1 MFTVGINQFIRNIRR
16 NLLTIL
22 QLVIVYI
29 IAIFTVS
36 ACVEQLT
43 LYRGVSDFI
52 DETGMVLWR
61 SKFDNDL
68 DLKKELV
75 KVEYVEKRYT
85 IEMSADL
92 YSGPYYAM
100 VSFSDEVNHYQPP
113 LMAGQWCDSGKAK
126 EGVIRAVVS
135 DDFKP
140 KCKVGDKVE
149 IDGYT
154 LLITGIY
161 SRNELI
167 YSERTH
173 SGKPNY
179 LEWYNSA
186 VIFSEEVHRYQVFA
200 SYEDMHREGRPY
212 SMYSIIIDYEDD
224 ITEEEMEYNKEI
236 LEDKYKYIMLA
247 DMVYAK
253 DVYDTSIQLL
263 EIKLVP
269 MVVIFLVAL
278 VFAVVSMMVSGSI
291 TVYAEQ
297 RNYGIYFLYGNS
309 WKKTILLSVIH
320 WALASVVALIVS
332 VCACVI
338 AKSVGIV
345 EDYALFFSQYHVY
358 VLLLITVFLMLMA
371 IVLPYGILKKMQPI
385 NIIRNNM

>member
-1 MFTVGINQFIRNIRR
+1 MLTIGINQFLRNIRR
-16 NLLTIL
+16 NFMTIV
-22 QLVIVYI
+22 QLVLVYI

-36 ACVEQLT
+36 SCVEQLA
-43 LYRGVSDFI
+43 LYRGVSDYI
-52 DETGMVLWR
+52 DETGMVLWQR
-61 SKFDNDL
+61 KFDENL

-85 IEMSADL
+85 IELAGDL
-92 YSGPYYAM
+92 YNGPFYEV
-100 VSFSDEVNHYQPP
+100 VSYSDEVNHYKTPIKE
-113 LMAGQWCDSGKAK
+113 GRWCDSGKAE
-126 EGVIRAVVS
+126 EGVIRVVVS

-140 KCKVGDKVE
+140 KCKVGDKVN
-149 IDGYT
+149 IGGKT
-154 LLITGIY
+154 LKIMGIY
-161 SRNELI
+161 DRNELV
-167 YSERTH
+167 YFERTH

-186 VIFSEEVHRYQVFA
+186 VISSEKYNLYQVIA
-200 SYEDMHREGRPY
+200 ANEDMHREGKPY
-212 SMYSIIIDYEDD
+212 SLYSIVIDYEDN

-236 LEDKYKYIMLA
+236 LEDKYDYILLA

-309 WKKTILLSVIH
+309 WKKTIMLSIIH
-320 WALASVVALIVS
+320 WAVASVVALIIS
-332 VCACVI
+332 ICICII
-338 AKSVGIV
+338 AKSVGIA
-345 EDYALFFSQYHVY
+345 EDYALTFTHFHVY
-358 VLLLITVFLMLMA
+358 AILGITVFLMLMA
-371 IVLPYGILKKMQPI
+371 IILPYGILKKMQPI
-385 NIIRNNM
+385 NIIRDNM